1 MVAIE
6 NCAKIPK
13 IQIELSYNSVILLL
27 GTYPKEMKSMS
38 QRNTHALLFIAAL
51 FVVANIMETT

>member
-13 IQIELSYNSVILLL
+13 IQIELPYNSAILLL
-27 GTYPKEMKSMS
+27 GTYSKEMKSMS